1 MLPML
6 KNVKQIYPIKTATFV
21 KKKVR
26 IPFFKYHGAGNDFI
40 LLDNRSGEFDFL
52 SNEQISR
59 LCDRH
64 FGIGSD
70 GLIKL
75 STHEDCHFYMDFYN
89 PDATKSF
96 CGNGARCAVAFF
108 AKLTNVHSTITFEAI
123 DGQHEASIEDNNQI
137 RLKMNDVES
146 IEQNSSSSFELNT
159 GSPHLVLIEQSI
171 GSLDVVSK
179 GAAIRFS
186 EKYVGNGINVNFI
199 EEVNSKSIAIRTYE
213 RGVENET
220 LACGTGI
227 TAAALSI
234 AVKNNLMGVDS
245 VFVSARGGDLSV
257 EFDHIEWGKFR
268 QIYLIGPA
276 QFVFHGIF
284 DL

>member
-1 MLPML
+1 
-6 KNVKQIYPIKTATFV
+6 
-21 KKKVR
+21 VR
-26 IPFFKYHGAGNDFI
+26 IPFFKYQGAGNDFI
-40 LLDNRSGEFDFL
+40 LLDNRLGEFDFL
-52 SNEQISR
+52 TNEHIIR

-75 STHEDCHFYMDFYN
+75 SAHESLHFYMDFYN

-96 CGNGARCAVAFF
+96 CGNGARCAVALFCR
-108 AKLTNVHSTITFEAI
+108 LTDLKSLVTFEAI
-123 DGQHEASIEDNNQI
+123 DGSHEAIIEDNNQI
-137 RLKMNDVES
+137 RLKMNDLDS
-146 IEQNSSSSFELNT
+146 IKSNDSYSFELNT
-159 GSPHLVLIEQSI
+159 GSPHLVLVEKSI
-171 GSLDVVSK
+171 DSLDVVSK

-186 EKYVGNGINVNFI
+186 DKFKQNGININFI
-199 EEVNSKSIAIRTYE
+199 EEIDSKSIAIRTYE

-257 EFDHIEWGKFR
+257 EFDQFELGKFR

-276 QFVFHGIF
+276 QFVFHGTCY
-284 DL
+284 L

>member
-1 MLPML
+1 M
-6 KNVKQIYPIKTATFV
+6 
-21 KKKVR
+21 R
-26 IPFFKYHGAGNDFI
+26 ILFFKYHGAGNDFI

-52 SNEQISR
+52 SNEQISH

-186 EKYVGNGINVNFI
+186 EKYVKNGINVNFI
-199 EEVNSKSIAIRTYE
+199 EEINPKSIAIRTYE

-227 TAAALSI
+227 TAAALSF
-234 AVKNNLMGVDS
+234 ALKNNLMGIHSVD
-245 VFVSARGGDLSV
+245 VRALGGDLSV

>member
-1 MLPML
+1 M
-6 KNVKQIYPIKTATFV
+6 
-21 KKKVR
+21 R
-26 IPFFKYHGAGNDFI
+26 ILFFKYHGAGNDFI

-52 SNEQISR
+52 STEQISR

-123 DGQHEASIEDNNQI
+123 DGQHQASIEDNNQI

-146 IEQNSSSSFELNT
+146 IEQNSSASFELNT
-159 GSPHLVLIEQSI
+159 GSPHLVLIEESI
-171 GSLDVVSK
+171 GSMDVFSK

-186 EKYVGNGINVNFI
+186 EKYVENGINVNFI

-227 TAAALSI
+227 TAAVLSF

-257 EFDHIEWGKFR
+257 EFDHFEWGKFR

-276 QFVFHGIF
+276 QFVFHGIC

>member
-1 MLPML
+1 M
-6 KNVKQIYPIKTATFV
+6 
-21 KKKVR
+21 R
-26 IPFFKYHGAGNDFI
+26 IPFFKYQGAGNDFI
-40 LLDNRSGEFDFL
+40 LFDNRLGEFDFL
-52 SNEQISR
+52 SNEQIIR

-75 STHEDCHFYMDFYN
+75 SAHEDCHFYMDFYN

-108 AKLTNVHSTITFEAI
+108 AKLTNVHSTIIFEAI
-123 DGQHEASIEDNNQI
+123 DGLHEAIIEDNDRI
-137 RLKMNDVES
+137 RLKMNDIYS
-146 IEQNSSSSFELNT
+146 IEGNDSDSFELNT

-186 EKYVGNGINVNFI
+186 DKFKQNGINVNFI
-199 EEVNSKSIAIRTYE
+199 EEINQKSIAIRTYE

-234 AVKNNLMGVDS
+234 AVKNNLRGIQS

-257 EFDHIEWGKFR
+257 EFDQFELGKFR

-276 QFVFHGIF
+276 QFVFHGTC

>member
-1 MLPML
+1 MQVSFY
-6 KNVKQIYPIKTATFV
+6 KYP
-21 KKKVR
+21 
-26 IPFFKYHGAGNDFI
+26 GAGNDFI
-40 LLDNRSGEFDFL
+40 LLDNRLGEFDFL
-52 SNEQISR
+52 TNEQIIR

-75 STHEDCHFYMDFYN
+75 SAHGSLHFYMDFYN

-96 CGNGARCAVAFF
+96 CGNGARCAVALFCR
-108 AKLTNVHSTITFEAI
+108 LTDITSLVTFEAI
-123 DGQHEASIEDNNQI
+123 DGLHEAIIDDNDQI
-137 RLKMNDVES
+137 RLKMNDVDS
-146 IEQNSSSSFELNT
+146 IEMNDSDSFELNT
-159 GSPHLVLIEQSI
+159 GSPHLVIVEQSI
-171 GSLDVVSK
+171 SSLDVVSK
-179 GAAIRFS
+179 GATIRFS
-186 EKYVGNGINVNFI
+186 DKFKHNGININFI
-199 EEVNSKSIAIRTYE
+199 EEIDSKSIAIRTYE

-234 AVKNNLMGVDS
+234 AVKNNLRGIQS
-245 VFVSARGGDLSV
+245 VFVRARGGDLSV
-257 EFDHIEWGKFR
+257 EFDQFELGEFR

-276 QFVFHGIF
+276 QFVFHGIC

>member
-1 MLPML
+1 M
-6 KNVKQIYPIKTATFV
+6 Q
-21 KKKVR
+21 
-26 IPFFKYHGAGNDFI
+26 IPFFKYQGAGNDFI
-40 LLDNRSGEFDFL
+40 MLDNRSGEFDFL

-75 STHEDCHFYMDFYN
+75 SVHDKCHFFMDFFN

-108 AKLTNVHSTITFEAI
+108 VKLTNKHSTITFEAI
-123 DGQHEASIEDNNQI
+123 DGLHEATIEDNNQI
-137 RLKMNDVES
+137 RLKMNDVDS
-146 IEQNSSSSFELNT
+146 VKQITSSRFELNT

-186 EKYVGNGINVNFI
+186 EKYGENGINVNFI
-199 EEVNSKSIAIRTYE
+199 EEIDPKSFAIRTYE

-227 TAAALSI
+227 TAAAIAYAFNNKLQGENSI
-234 AVKNNLMGVDS
+234 AVAAL
-245 VFVSARGGDLSV
+245 GGNLSV
-257 EFDHIEWGKFR
+257 EFDHLEWGKFR

-276 QFVFHGIF
+276 QFVFHGICE
-284 DL
+284 L

>member
-1 MLPML
+1 
-6 KNVKQIYPIKTATFV
+6 VQ
-21 KKKVR
+21 
-26 IPFFKYHGAGNDFI
+26 IPFFKYQGAGNDFI

-75 STHEDCHFYMDFYN
+75 SAHDNCHFYMDFYN

-108 AKLTNVHSTITFEAI
+108 AKLTNIESMISFEAI
-123 DGQHEASIEDNNQI
+123 DGLHEAMIESSNQI
-137 RLKMNDVES
+137 RLKMNDVDS
-146 IEQNSSSSFELNT
+146 IEEITSARFELNT

-171 GSLDVVSK
+171 GSLDVVSA

-186 EKYVGNGINVNFI
+186 EKYGEKGINVNFI
-199 EEVNSKSIAIRTYE
+199 EEKDPKSFTIRTYE

-227 TAAALSI
+227 TAAALSF
-234 AVKNNLMGVDS
+234 ALKNKLTGTHSVD
-245 VFVSARGGDLSV
+245 VRALGGDLRV
-257 EFDHIEWGKFR
+257 EFNHIEWGKFR
-268 QIYLIGPA
+268 EIYLIGPA
-276 QFVFHGIF
+276 QFVFHGICE
-284 DL
+284 L